1 MSTKTNGILNFL
13 YRIFIQVDDINDES
27 PLSVTSSDEIEAA
40 LAKSQEEL
48 DGKWDSHF
56 SSSSKSGKGKFKVD
70 ESQLNKEEKGQ
81 DAKKE
86 VTQELSQEQKEDD
99 ELMR

>member
-13 YRIFIQVDDINDES
+13 YRIFIQVDEIEDKT
-27 PLSVTSSDEIEAA
+27 PLSATSSDSIEAT
-40 LAKSQEEL
+40 LAKSQEEI
-48 DGKWDSHF
+48 DGKWDTHF
-56 SSSSKSGKGKFKVD
+56 SSSSKSGKGKFKVED
-70 ESQLNKEEKGQ
+70 SQLNKTEKVQ
-81 DAKKE
+81 EAKKE